1 MELLLEIIAPLIVIP
16 VYFVPAVVANRRKA
30 EHEVSIFWVN
40 LLLGWTV
47 LGWLAVLFWTVAE
60 TKPRAVP
67 KSWLNRFSRPHSV
80 STPPRHRSVTHLML
94 HDRVQFRRDEVD
106 RS

>member
-1 MELLLEIIAPLIVIP
+1 MELFLELIAPLVVIP
-16 VYFVPAVVANRRKA
+16 VYFLPAVIANRRQA

-60 TKPRAVP
+60 TKPHAIP
-67 KSWLNRFSRPHSV
+67 ESWLNPFFRQRSV
-80 STPPRHRSVTHLML
+80 STRMRHRSVTQLMK
-94 HDRVQFRRDEVD
+94 HDRVQFRRGEVD
-106 RS
+106 GS